1 MKKRD
6 YYEVL
11 GIPRTAAEEEI
22 KKSYRRLAMQYHPDR
37 NPGDKDAEERFTE
50 AAEAYEVLHDPE
62 KRSLYDRFGHEGLT
76 ATGFEGFGGFEDIFT
91 SFHDIFDDFFGLG
104 RRPRQT
110 RGQQGS
116 DLRYDLKITLLEAAL
131 GKSQELDIPR
141 RVECATCE
149 GTGVEPGFEAEVC
162 TVCRG
167 MGQVTRQQGFFRLS
181 TTCPRCQGTGRV
193 ITHPCKVCQGTGLTT
208 DVKKV
213 EVRVPPGVDTG
224 TRLRLRG
231 EGEPGLRGGPPG
243 DLYVIVV
250 VEPHD
255 IFERHEDDLYCQ
267 VRLSFTQA
275 ALGGEV
281 MAPTLEGEEKI
292 HVKAGTQPGEVVRF
306 PGRGVPHLRGGGRGD
321 LVVQLQVEVPRKLT
335 KRQKELLR
343 EFEGI
348 QSEKA
353 TDKPEEKKAQRGKNF
368 WSRILKD
375 AKGS

>member
-11 GIPRTAAEEEI
+11 GVTRTATEEEI
-22 KKSYRRLAMQYHPDR
+22 KKSYRRLAMEHHPDR
-37 NPGDKDAEERFTE
+37 NPGDEEACERFKE

-76 ATGFEGFGGFEDIFT
+76 ATGFSGFGGFEDIFT

-104 RRPRQT
+104 RRGRQA
-110 RGQQGS
+110 RGQPGF

-141 RVECATCE
+141 RVECPTCA
-149 GTGVEPGFEAEVC
+149 GSGIEPGFEAEVC
-162 TVCRG
+162 PMCRG

-181 TTCPRCQGTGRV
+181 TTCPRCQGTGR
-193 ITHPCKVCQGTGLTT
+193 IISHPCKVCQGAGLTSE
-208 DVKKV
+208 VKKV
-213 EVRVPPGVDTG
+213 EVKVPPGVDTG
-224 TRLRLRG
+224 TRLRLRN

-243 DLYVIVV
+243 DLYVIIV

-255 IFERHEDDLYCQ
+255 VFERHEDDLYCQ
-267 VRLSFTQA
+267 VRLSFALA

-281 MAPTLEGEEKI
+281 MAPTLEGEEKLQ
-292 HVKAGTQPGEVVRF
+292 VKPGTQPGEVVRF
-306 PGRGVPHLRGGGRGD
+306 PGRGVPHLQGGGRGD

-335 KRQKELLR
+335 KRQKEILR
-343 EFEGI
+343 EFEAV
-348 QSEKA
+348 QNEKGGVK
-353 TDKPEEKKAQRGKNF
+353 KPERTKNF

-375 AKGS
+375 AKGGG